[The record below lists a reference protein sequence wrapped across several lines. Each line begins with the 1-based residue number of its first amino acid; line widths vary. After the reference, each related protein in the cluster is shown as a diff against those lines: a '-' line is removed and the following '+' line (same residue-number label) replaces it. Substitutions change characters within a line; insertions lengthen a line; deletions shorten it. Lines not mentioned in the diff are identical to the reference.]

1 MLRFYPER
9 FLQCMNRLETIY
21 RTIPDDNVTMEYDE
35 INLFR
40 DRTNLLGNLGL
51 ISEICD
57 EAKLSSIKG
66 QTRRI
71 MNTVS
76 HSLPIRHC
84 DLRRTL
90 VALQERIYDALE
102 ELVCLQVPSGKA
114 DYYNEAKLFGDEVAL
129 KFSSANYDIEEAGKS
144 FAVGRYTATVFH
156 LMRVVEVGVRAF
168 AKGLNV
174 WTTVS
179 TAQPSWGEVLRLTNQ
194 EIQRLNKSGDPDWI
208 SEKQSFFENI
218 QSDLS
223 AVKNSWRN
231 TTMHVQ
237 KQYDEERAED
247 IYNSVKGFTRHIAKH
262 LDEDGNFSA

>member
-1 MLRFYPER
+1 
-9 FLQCMNRLETIY
+9 MNRLEIIY
-21 RTIPDDNVTMEYDE
+21 RTIPDDNVVMDYDE
-35 INLFR
+35 INQFR
-40 DRTNLLGNLGL
+40 EGTKLLSALAL

-57 EAKLSSIKG
+57 EAKLSGITS
-66 QTRRI
+66 QTRRV

-76 HSLPIRHC
+76 HFSPIRHC

-102 ELVCLQVPSGKA
+102 ELVCLQIPSGKA
-114 DYYNEAKLFGDEVAL
+114 DYYTEAKLFGDEVEVKL
-129 KFSSANYDIEEAGKS
+129 STANYDIEEAGKS

-156 LMRVVEVGVRAF
+156 LMRVIEVGVRAF
-168 AKGLNV
+168 AKGLGV
-174 WTTVS
+174 WATVS

-194 EIQRLNKSGDPDWI
+194 EIQRLNKSGDPGWT

-231 TTMHVQ
+231 TTMHIQ
-237 KQYDEERAED
+237 NQYDEERAED
-247 IYNSVKGFTRHIAKH
+247 IYNSVKGFMRHIAKN
-262 LDEDGNFSA
+262 LDEDGNFRA